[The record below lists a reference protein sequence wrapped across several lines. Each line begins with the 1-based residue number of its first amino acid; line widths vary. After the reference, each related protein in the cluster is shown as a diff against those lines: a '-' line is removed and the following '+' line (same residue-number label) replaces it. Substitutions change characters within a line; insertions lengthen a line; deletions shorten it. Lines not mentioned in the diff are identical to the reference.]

1 MSLTPRYPHL
11 LHGGDYNPDQWLDR
25 PDILREDIRLMKE
38 AHINCVSLAI
48 FAWAKLEPREGEYQ
62 FDWLEKIIDG
72 LYENGIYTVLATPS
86 GSKPLW
92 MSEKYP
98 EIRRVRG
105 DGRRE
110 PSGGRHNHCYT
121 SPTYREK
128 VRQMDTAL
136 AKRFS
141 KHPGVI
147 LWHLSNEYGGE
158 CRCPQCEAAFRQWLK
173 KKYGTLEALNHAW
186 WNDFWAHTVTDWEQI
201 HAPGPEGEDGA
212 FIQQLDWKRFVTDQ
226 VVDFAAAERD
236 AVKAVDPTLPV
247 TTNLMYYFDD
257 YNYFKF
263 KDVVDVVSWD
273 AYPQW
278 RGGDNSGLAVSYA
291 MWHDLM
297 RSMKQQPFLLMESTP
312 STTNWCP
319 VSKLKKPGQHQMSSM
334 QAVAHGSDSVQ
345 YFQFRKSRGGF
356 EKFHGAVVDH
366 CGTGDTRE
374 FQDVQAMGL
383 WLEALEGLQGATTPA
398 RAAIVYDWENKWAM
412 EDAMGPRNVG
422 LHYVEQ
428 VQAHYKALWR
438 MGVPVDIIDEECGLD
453 GYQLVVAPMLYL
465 LRAGFEDKLKA
476 FVERGGT
483 LVGTYHTGLVDQ
495 RDLCYL
501 GGWPGGGLGEVF
513 GLWHETTDALYDE
526 ERNALRLED
535 GRSYEVKDLCA
546 LVHLRGAKALG
557 TYGED
562 FYQGEPAFTVNQYGK
577 GQAYYIASF
586 AEEGFYT
593 DFYQGLAEELGLE
606 KALPQLP
613 PPGVEACIRE
623 KEGRRWLFLENFS
636 GEERELP
643 VPAGYEVLLP
653 QAGGEAVKLPPYGAA
668 VLQSAKEMA
677 PAGEK
682 NL

>member
-25 PDILREDIRLMKE
+25 PDILKEDIRLMKE

-62 FDWLEKIIDG
+62 FDWLEKTIDD

-212 FIQQLDWKRFVTDQ
+212 FIQHLDWKRFVTDQ

-236 AVKAVDPTLPV
+236 AVKAVDPSLPV

-278 RGGDNSGLAVSYA
+278 RGGDNSDLAVSYA

-297 RSMKQQPFLLMESTP
+297 RSMKKQPFLLMESTP

-383 WLEALEGLQGATTPA
+383 WLEALEGLQGAATPA
-398 RAAIVYDWENKWAM
+398 WAAIV
-412 EDAMGPRNVG
+412 
-422 LHYVEQ
+422 
-428 VQAHYKALWR
+428 
-438 MGVPVDIIDEECGLD
+438 
-453 GYQLVVAPMLYL
+453 
-465 LRAGFEDKLKA
+465 LRQF
-476 FVERGGT
+476 
-483 LVGTYHTGLVDQ
+483 
-495 RDLCYL
+495 
-501 GGWPGGGLGEVF
+501 P
-513 GLWHETTDALYDE
+513 
-526 ERNALRLED
+526 
-535 GRSYEVKDLCA
+535 
-546 LVHLRGAKALG
+546 
-557 TYGED
+557 
-562 FYQGEPAFTVNQYGK
+562 
-577 GQAYYIASF
+577 
-586 AEEGFYT
+586 
-593 DFYQGLAEELGLE
+593 
-606 KALPQLP
+606 
-613 PPGVEACIRE
+613 
-623 KEGRRWLFLENFS
+623 
-636 GEERELP
+636 
-643 VPAGYEVLLP
+643 
-653 QAGGEAVKLPPYGAA
+653 
-668 VLQSAKEMA
+668 
-677 PAGEK
+677 
-682 NL
+682 